1 MTFAELSGICIKMV
15 LHEKRWKDSEKLDDE
30 SFHLLVNSKLDLDE
44 AISPTATEWSRPGR
58 VLLCAMFE
66 PINKIYRQLA
76 TIASKLDEVDEDL
89 AEDIRSILDELWYMT
104 PHELLK
110 SNSGN

>member
-1 MTFAELSGICIKMV
+1 MNFQELSGICIAMV

-66 PINKIYRQLA
+66 PITKVYEQLN
-76 TIASKLDEVDEDL
+76 TILSNLEDDDEL